1 MTPISQQECRG
12 NLEFAES
19 IFQIY
24 ADSERVIFWLVI
36 SDKSHIWNFFAQ
48 QMFWETTKILA
59 FFGTLSKGSEE
70 APFYFV
76 FFPHCTSP
84 RFRVSYS
91 MYLNIGCNYIV
102 VLSVLDRR
110 YIGDIMNKEFL
121 QNLREQIKAGTVTE
135 QEPMN
140 KHTSFAI
147 GGPADVFV
155 QPATREEIRSAVYC
169 AKEAGIPFF
178 VMGNGSN
185 LLVSDEGFRGMI
197 IQIGKNF
204 QEISVKDTVIEV
216 QAGALLSRTARAA
229 WNAGLT
235 GFEFAAGI
243 PGSVGGA
250 VAMNAGAYGGEV
262 KDVLLDAEVL
272 TQAGEFLT
280 LTGEELDL
288 SYRHSCIFEKNYVV
302 LSARFSFEKG
312 ESDKIK
318 ARMDEL
324 AKARREKQ
332 PLEFPS
338 AGSTFKRPEGYFAG
352 KLIQDAGLKG
362 YTVGGAQVSEKH
374 SGFVV
379 NRGGATAEEVA
390 FLIKQVQKKVMKQ
403 FNVMMQPEV
412 RFVGFA
418 DTEVKE

>member
-1 MTPISQQECRG
+1 
-12 NLEFAES
+12 
-19 IFQIY
+19 
-24 ADSERVIFWLVI
+24 
-36 SDKSHIWNFFAQ
+36 
-48 QMFWETTKILA
+48 
-59 FFGTLSKGSEE
+59 
-70 APFYFV
+70 
-76 FFPHCTSP
+76 
-84 RFRVSYS
+84 
-91 MYLNIGCNYIV
+91 
-102 VLSVLDRR
+102 
-110 YIGDIMNKEFL
+110 
-121 QNLREQIKAGTVTE
+121 
-135 QEPMN
+135 
-140 KHTSFAI
+140 
-147 GGPADVFV
+147 
-155 QPATREEIRSAVYC
+155 
-169 AKEAGIPFF
+169 
-178 VMGNGSN
+178 
-185 LLVSDEGFRGMI
+185 
-197 IQIGKNF
+197 
-204 QEISVKDTVIEV
+204 
-216 QAGALLSRTARAA
+216 
-229 WNAGLT
+229 
-235 GFEFAAGI
+235 
-243 PGSVGGA
+243 
-250 VAMNAGAYGGEV
+250 MNAGAYGGEV

-272 TQAGEFLT
+272 TQEGEFLT

-403 FNVMMQPEV
+403 FNVMMRPEV

-418 DTEVKE
+418 DTEVRE